1 MLFDASGERFARGF
15 PRRRARDELPDFRD
29 APECLLPFALEP
41 RALRIERLKPLLVRC
56 LGAERVRYLV
66 GNLLPLAAFALAL
79 ALAPPLSSGAAEG
92 GPPRFVRIMPL
103 GDSITEGTS
112 GDATWRYWLQKSLE
126 SNGCVVDF
134 VGSRRGV
141 RYGQARFS
149 DFDPDHEG
157 HWGWRISQV
166 KAEIDRWASD
176 AKPEIVLLHLGTN
189 DLGSDPERIA
199 AGLGAIVT
207 SLRRANP
214 AVEIYL
220 ARLIPAA
227 GVPDEVMRRTNDA
240 IARSGAE
247 QDRPESPP
255 DRRRSVHGLRAAGRH
270 LRRRAS
276 QRVGREEDGP
286 PLVRGTARTARL
298 PAIRRG
304 LNRPTAY
311 IGLERV
317 ETESTQRLDSGRWYF
332 RLYGPL

>member
-1 MLFDASGERFARGF
+1 VRPREGLARFAQHLHGARQNLASCLDFGLKLLMLLRDASGERLARGL
-15 PRRRARDELPDFRD
+15 PRRRARDELLDFLQTL
-29 APECLLPFALEP
+29 ECLLAFTLKP
-41 RALRIERLKPLLVRC
+41 RALRVERLKPLRIRC
-56 LGAERVRYLV
+56 LGAECVRYLF
-66 GNLLPLAAFALAL
+66 GNLLPLAAFAL

-92 GPPRFVRIMPL
+92 GPPRFVRIMPI

-126 SNGCVVDF
+126 ANGCVVDF

-157 HWGWRISQV
+157 HWGWTTAQV

-207 SLRRANP
+207 SLRLANP

-220 ARLIPAA
+220 ARLISAA

-247 QDRPESPP
+247 HDRPESRLIVVDQFTGFEPRADTYDGVHP
-255 DRRRSVHGLRAAGRH
+255 NESGERKMARRWFEALRG
-270 LRRRAS
+270 
-276 QRVGREEDGP
+276 
-286 PLVRGTARTARL
+286 
-298 PAIRRG
+298 
-304 LNRPTAY
+304 
-311 IGLERV
+311 
-317 ETESTQRLDSGRWYF
+317 RLDCLRSAGD
-332 RLYGPL
+332 

>member
-1 MLFDASGERFARGF
+1 MAAARASN
-15 PRRRARDELPDFRD
+15 LP
-29 APECLLPFALEP
+29 
-41 RALRIERLKPLLVRC
+41 
-56 LGAERVRYLV
+56 
-66 GNLLPLAAFALAL
+66 PLAAFAIAL
-79 ALAPPLSSGAAEG
+79 ALAPPFSSGAAEG

-126 SNGCVVDF
+126 ANGCVVDF

-141 RYGQARFS
+141 RYGQPRFS

-157 HWGWRISQV
+157 HWGWTTSQM

-176 AKPEIVLLHLGTN
+176 AKPEIVLVHLGTN

-199 AGLGAIVT
+199 ASLGAIVT

-247 QDRPESPP
+247 HDRPESRLIVVDQFTGFEPRADTYDGVHP
-255 DRRRSVHGLRAAGRH
+255 NESGERKMARRWFEALRGRLDCLRSARDLYRPSANRTSSSSSGSSDPTNALRLERPS
-270 LRRRAS
+270 LRR
-276 QRVGREEDGP
+276 GP
-286 PLVRGTARTARL
+286 ESPAIAQARTPR
-298 PAIRRG
+298 PVRQG
-304 LNRPTAY
+304 LMATFITP
-311 IGLERV
+311 
-317 ETESTQRLDSGRWYF
+317 SRWCAK
-332 RLYGPL
+332 RS

>member
-1 MLFDASGERFARGF
+1 MLAPSNHKAPRSESRDGLREVLSDDLGILGLIAAARVGK
-15 PRRRARDELPDFRD
+15 
-29 APECLLPFALEP
+29 LLS
-41 RALRIERLKPLLVRC
+41 
-56 LGAERVRYLV
+56 
-66 GNLLPLAAFALAL
+66 LAAFAL

-92 GPPRFVRIMPL
+92 GPLRPVRIMPL

-126 SNGCVVDF
+126 ANGCVVDF

-157 HWGWRISQV
+157 HWGWTTAQV

-189 DLGSDPERIA
+189 DLGSDPERTS
-199 AGLGAIVT
+199 AGLGAVVA

-240 IARSGAE
+240 IARLAAE
-247 QDRPESPP
+247 RDRPESRLIVVDQFTGFDPRADTYDGVHP
-255 DRRRSVHGLRAAGRH
+255 NEWGERKMARRWFGALRGRLDCLRSA
-270 LRRRAS
+270 
-276 QRVGREEDGP
+276 EE
-286 PLVRGTARTARL
+286 LY
-298 PAIRRG
+298 
-304 LNRPTAY
+304 RPTAY
-311 IGLERV
+311 RILYRTQPRYV
-317 ETESTQRLDSGRWYF
+317 LSESAESWKSPPQPSLLGSVADARRRARGWDR
-332 RLYGPL
+332 RQ